1 MMEKLK
7 MRSRMPLFIF
17 ALLVG
22 LSLGLGPGPAP
33 SPPPSGTGGPAGA
46 NPIEADGRGGYTLS
60 GPLTKRVELRT
71 TWVNV
76 GPGTI
81 SDLHIYV
88 GVPPS
93 LPEQEIERITW
104 SRQPTRY
111 LYDRYGQ
118 RVADFAVGTLRPG
131 EGVNLGFTAVGR
143 FWRIEYAINPGEVGD
158 LEEVPEGVA
167 RLYLADGPY
176 YRISDPLIV
185 ATARRA
191 VGEERNPYLMAL
203 KLHDFVAGALDY
215 ELDGRW
221 DDAATVLRR
230 GSGSCSEFT
239 FLFVA
244 LARAV
249 GLPARYAGGA
259 IYVPSRAPGG
269 TFVDRTGHRWAEAY
283 IPGYGWVP
291 FDPTWDHPQAEG
303 PVGRRFAGSHGYAL
317 VMDRGDLDPRYLG
330 PSYIGMARGRGP
342 AELVQEREVIW
353 SDP

>member
-1 MMEKLK
+1 
-7 MRSRMPLFIF
+7 MRSRIILFIF
-17 ALLVG
+17 ALLLG
-22 LSLGLGPGPAP
+22 LWLGLGLGLGPGPD
-33 SPPPSGTGGPAGA
+33 SPPPSGAGDLVNA
-46 NPIEADGRGGYTLS
+46 NSIEADDNRGYTLS
-60 GPLTKRVELRT
+60 GPLTKRVELRA

-93 LPEQEIERITW
+93 LPEQEIHRITW
-104 SRQPTRY
+104 SHRPTRY

-131 EGVNLGFTAVGR
+131 ERITVGFTAVGR
-143 FWRIEYAINPGEVGD
+143 FWRIEYDIDPSEVGG
-158 LEEVPEGVA
+158 LEEIPEGVA

-176 YRISDPLIV
+176 YRVSDPLIV
-185 ATARRA
+185 ETARRA
-191 VGEERNPYLMAL
+191 VGEEENPYLMAL
-203 KLHDFVAGALDY
+203 KLHDSVTEALDY

-239 FLFVA
+239 FLFIA

-249 GLPARYAGGA
+249 GLPARYAGGS
-259 IYVPSRAPGG
+259 IYVPSRASGG
-269 TFVDRTGHRWAEAY
+269 TFVDRTGHRWAEVY

-291 FDPTWDHPQAEG
+291 FDPTWDHPKAG
-303 PVGRRFAGSHGYAL
+303 GTVSHRFAGSHGYAL

-330 PSYIGMARGRGP
+330 PSYIDMARGRGP
-342 AELVQEREVIW
+342 AELDREREVIW